1 MFELDGVN
9 KCYKMRFNM
18 IYVYCLWQALT
29 IHFQSYMNKVKMVLA
44 VDEEAIPDPQ
54 KLCDDLANALNL
66 IKDAV

>member
-1 MFELDGVN
+1 
-9 KCYKMRFNM
+9 M
-18 IYVYCLWQALT
+18 IYMYSLRQALT